1 MAGFSR
7 ICNGTQCQDGQ
18 DAFQQH
24 AAISNRFR
32 ICFLIQLFGCGS
44 GGNQRMEPGNCA
56 TGNGCKQNG
65 KHVLYSVTIVHCE
78 SCKGREQLRIDIG
91 MRAHNAY
98 KRNKKHCIQQ
108 ERTQIVTGLQQN
120 PYRRHRRDGNINTH
134 DNHPC
139 IGGQIQRMEIHTHC
153 HNCNDGHNTQ
163 HRGNC
168 HGRVSAVYA
177 EAKYNGNQD
186 K

>member
-1 MAGFSR
+1 
-7 ICNGTQCQDGQ
+7 
-18 DAFQQH
+18 
-24 AAISNRFR
+24 
-32 ICFLIQLFGCGS
+32 
-44 GGNQRMEPGNCA
+44 MEPGNCA

-186 K
+186 KQQRYHGNACVGTACGCIQNTGFIIFCPESGSYYGSKGSHHQ